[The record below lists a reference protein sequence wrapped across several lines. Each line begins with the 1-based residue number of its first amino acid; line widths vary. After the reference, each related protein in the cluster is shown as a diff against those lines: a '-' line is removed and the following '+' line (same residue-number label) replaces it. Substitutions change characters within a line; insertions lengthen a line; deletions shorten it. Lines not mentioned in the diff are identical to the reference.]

1 MRLPAVL
8 SAALATACLSFMVL
22 AAEAAAEPIGQVI
35 EQTGAAFVIH
45 EGRVSPLGP
54 GRDLDDA
61 DRIVTAGDGKVA
73 IRFEDGSLCT
83 IGPGSELLIGDLASP
98 SGGWIDLVRG
108 IVRVILAPG
117 ARAGA
122 SGVRTRAA
130 VASVRS
136 TEFVV
141 EASLDRAAVF
151 VASGTVEGGHGQTDG
166 SDGDPRPRRGHR
178 YRLARTADARQ
189 ALGRQARRRCDG
201 ADHDSVTPA
210 EPWGKRAAAC
220 DARYSPPRA

>member
-1 MRLPAVL
+1 MRLAAAL
-8 SAALATACLSFMVL
+8 SAAIATACLSFMVL
-22 AAEAAAEPIGQVI
+22 AAEAAAEPIGRVI

-45 EGRVSPLGP
+45 DGRASPLRP

-61 DRIVTAGDGKVA
+61 DRIVTAADGKVA

-98 SGGWIDLVRG
+98 GGGWIDLVRG

-136 TEFVV
+136 TEFVI

-151 VASGTVEGGHGQTDG
+151 VASGTVEVTGRLTGAAVTLGPGEGTDIG
-166 SDGDPRPRRGHR
+166 LREPPTPVKRWGDKRVADAM
-178 YRLARTADARQ
+178 ART
-189 ALGRQARRRCDG
+189 
-201 ADHDSVTPA
+201 TIP
-210 EPWGKRAAAC
+210 
-220 DARYSPPRA
+220 

>member
-1 MRLPAVL
+1 MRLAAAL
-8 SAALATACLSFMVL
+8 SAAIATACLSFMAL
-22 AAEAAAEPIGQVI
+22 AAEAAAEPIGRVI

-45 EGRVSPLGP
+45 DGRASTLRP

-61 DRIVTAGDGKVA
+61 DRIVTAADGKVA

-98 SGGWIDLVRG
+98 GGGWIDLVRG

-151 VASGTVEGGHGQTDG
+151 VASGTVEVTGRLTGATVTLGPGEGTDIG
-166 SDGDPRPRRGHR
+166 LREPPTPVKRWGDKRVADAM
-178 YRLARTADARQ
+178 ART
-189 ALGRQARRRCDG
+189 
-201 ADHDSVTPA
+201 TIP
-210 EPWGKRAAAC
+210 
-220 DARYSPPRA
+220 

>member
-1 MRLPAVL
+1 MRLPAAL

-54 GRDLDDA
+54 GRNLDDA

-151 VASGTVEGGHGQTDG
+151 VASGTVEVTGRLTGATVTLGPGEGTDIG
-166 SDGDPRPRRGHR
+166 LREPPTPVKRWGDKRVADAM
-178 YRLARTADARQ
+178 ART
-189 ALGRQARRRCDG
+189 
-201 ADHDSVTPA
+201 TIP
-210 EPWGKRAAAC
+210 
-220 DARYSPPRA
+220 